1 MDSQPTPDQSNQIE
15 PARLPFDAEF
25 YKRCDDFCVEAL
37 TAVPE
42 LAGVAIIPIWTNQPE
57 NVPAGLLRLRQ
68 QQPPYIAGLLALLK
82 RIAAFSVDV
91 QRDFVNQLQMFDR
104 YAAELAERIK
114 DRVDQLNALNQPTD
128 EQQRN
133 EQ

>member
-1 MDSQPTPDQSNQIE
+1 MDSQPAPESVQENTT
-15 PARLPFDAEF
+15 RLSFDAEF
-25 YKRCDDFCVEAL
+25 YKRCDDFCVETLA
-37 TAVPE
+37 AVPE

-57 NVPAGLLRLRQ
+57 NLPAGLLRLRQ

-114 DRVDQLNALNQPTD
+114 ERVDQLSALNQPTD
-128 EQQRN
+128 EQQSN